1 MGKKIIITAGPTDE
15 RIDDVMQITNKSGG
29 TLACMIAETLLNN
42 PETYAE
48 IDMIYYVSK
57 KLVHRPSFASDKLTF
72 VDVYSAEDMLQA
84 LTKLLTENRID
95 MVVHNAA
102 VGDYKARYSVRGE
115 DLAKEITDR
124 LYDASI
130 QNPKQTDKTVYDIIM
145 DVIRQPKCAADDS
158 GKMSSYEP
166 NLMTMMD
173 LTPKVI
179 GCVKRLS
186 PDTMLIGSKLLDGVS
201 NEHLFEVADKL
212 ADTNSAEFI
221 IANDLHRIGNGL
233 HWAMIVGNHRILRT
247 CETKRDIA
255 DAIVSILLTGR
266 P

>member
-29 TLACMIAETLLNN
+29 TLAALIADTLLSN
-42 PETYAE
+42 PETAGQ

-57 KLVHRPSFASDKLTF
+57 KMVRRPNYIAGKITY
-72 VDVYSAEDMLQA
+72 VDTYSAEDMLQA
-84 LTKLLTENRID
+84 LTKLLTENHID

-102 VGDYKARYSVRGE
+102 VGDYKARYSIRGE

-124 LYDASI
+124 LYDMSVE
-130 QNPKQTDKTVYDIIM
+130 NPKQTDKTVYDIIM
-145 DVIRQPKCAADDS
+145 DVIKNPACAADDS

-179 GCVKRLS
+179 GCIKALS
-186 PDTMLIGSKLLDGVS
+186 PSTILIGSKLLDGVTE
-201 NEHLFEVADKL
+201 EHLFEIADKL
-212 ADTNSAEFI
+212 AVKNGAEFI
-221 IANDLHRIGNGL
+221 IANDLHRIHGDQ
-233 HWAMIVGNHRILRT
+233 HWAMIVGNHKVQRT
-247 CETKRDIA
+247 CGTKQDIA
-255 DAIVSILLTGR
+255 DAIVNILTTGR